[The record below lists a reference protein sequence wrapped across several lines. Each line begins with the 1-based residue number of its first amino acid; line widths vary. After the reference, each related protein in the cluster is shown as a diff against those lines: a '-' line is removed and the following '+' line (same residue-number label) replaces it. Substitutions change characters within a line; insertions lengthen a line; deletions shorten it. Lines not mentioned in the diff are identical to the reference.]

1 MKSILIF
8 ISLFVFFNSSSK
20 AQNEGMWTKEE
31 LIEVARICDENGTI
45 VVSDEIHADLTLPPN
60 KHCSFA
66 TVSEEARRNS
76 IVFMSPSKAFNM
88 PGMASS
94 YCIIENESIRRTF
107 TAYINGSEYAE
118 GNVFSFIGVAA
129 AYSNGTEWLDQVIAY
144 IQGNIDFTDRFLKER
159 IPAIKA
165 ILPQASYLVFLD
177 CRELGLSQPELVSLF
192 VEGAHL
198 ALNDGAIFGKEGTGF
213 MRLNVATPRS
223 VLQKALEQ
231 LEIACNERQ
240 K

>member
-1 MKSILIF
+1 MIL
-8 ISLFVFFNSSSK
+8 
-20 AQNEGMWTKEE
+20 NEEQSMIQEALRSFSRERLAPNAARWDKEHHFPKEE
-31 LIEVARICDENGTI
+31 LQELAEICADDNVI
-45 VVSDEIHADLTLPPN
+45 VFSDEIHADLTLPPN

-144 IQGNIDFTDRFLKER
+144 IQIGR
-159 IPAIKA
+159 
-165 ILPQASYLVFLD
+165 
-177 CRELGLSQPELVSLF
+177 
-192 VEGAHL
+192 AH
-198 ALNDGAIFGKEGTGF
+198 
-213 MRLNVATPRS
+213 V
-223 VLQKALEQ
+223 
-231 LEIACNERQ
+231 
-240 K
+240 